1 MSNAASQKYS
11 TIKARNVTHVLRGTN
26 IISKLNF
33 VTKSPVK
40 EAKYSFSR
48 SKNVYVRKTIH
59 MNITI
64 LATSVLK
71 TTIRRK
77 ANVKNAGKDLFL
89 MLPLKGVNA
98 FKKKAS
104 ILMLLLQLA
113 V

>member
-40 EAKYSFSR
+40 EVKYSFSR